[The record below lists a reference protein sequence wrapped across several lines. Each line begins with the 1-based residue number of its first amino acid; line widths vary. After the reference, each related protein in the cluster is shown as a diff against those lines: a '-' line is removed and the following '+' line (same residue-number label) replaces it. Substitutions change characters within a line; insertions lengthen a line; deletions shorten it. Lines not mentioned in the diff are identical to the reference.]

1 MSLVF
6 VLYFYLI
13 MSTMIEYDYKVIFHA
28 PGCMVI
34 DDDGMHLEY
43 DEVCVPGKIALPSGI
58 KDPAEFLNN
67 MSIDDE
73 MEIVVYCGFTQSK
86 KNAC

>member
-6 VLYFYLI
+6 ALYFYLI

-28 PGCMVI
+28 PSSMVI
-34 DDDGMHLEY
+34 DDGGIHLEY
-43 DEVCVPGKIALPSGI
+43 DECCAPGKIALPSCI

-67 MSIDDE
+67 ISIDDD

-86 KNAC
+86 QDAY